1 MIINNMN
8 LRNKLG
14 LCKMYEAD
22 TGADGTSNIEEV
34 ATDDKEANHEVVDKK
49 ETKTEEKAEKTEAK
63 TFTQEEVNEIIKDR
77 LARERVKTEKEQEE
91 AKKLA
96 KMNAEEKAKYEYDK
110 LLEEVNSLKAEK
122 SKRELQDTARNMLK
136 EKNIDTDLL
145 EFLDYTDAESCKAS
159 IDKLSKAWDKA
170 IEKAIDNRIKTKTVP
185 KMANNNNT
193 ITKEQF
199 NKMSYKQKVELY
211 NKNKDL
217 YDKLSK

>member
-1 MIINNMN
+1 MERKDVIMEQENNNVMEQVN
-8 LRNKLG
+8 
-14 LCKMYEAD
+14 
-22 TGADGTSNIEEV
+22 NIEEV
-34 ATDDKEANHEVVDKK
+34 ATIDKESNHEVDNKQ
-49 ETKTEEKAEKTEAK
+49 EKTEQKAEEK
-63 TFTQEEVNEIIKDR
+63 TFTQDEVNEIIKDR
-77 LARERVKTEKEQEE
+77 LARERQKAEKQQEE

-96 KMNAEEKAKYEYDK
+96 KMNAEEKAKYEHDK
-110 LLEEVNSLKAEK
+110 LLEELNQLKAEK
-122 SKRELQDTARNMLK
+122 SKRELQDTARDMSK

-145 EFLDYTDAESCKAS
+145 AFLDYTDADTCKAS
-159 IDKLSKAWDKA
+159 IDKLSKVWDKA

-199 NKMSYKQKVELY
+199 NKMGYKQKVELY

>member
-1 MIINNMN
+1 MEQENNVMEQVN
-8 LRNKLG
+8 
-14 LCKMYEAD
+14 
-22 TGADGTSNIEEV
+22 NIEEV
-34 ATDDKEANHEVVDKK
+34 ATIDKESNHEVDNKQ
-49 ETKTEEKAEKTEAK
+49 EKTEQKAEEK
-63 TFTQEEVNEIIKDR
+63 TFTQDEVNEIIKDR
-77 LARERVKTEKEQEE
+77 LSRERAKVEKQQEE

-96 KMNAEEKAKYEYDK
+96 KMNAEEKAKYEHDK
-110 LLEEVNSLKAEK
+110 LLEELNQLKAEK
-122 SKRELQDTARNMLK
+122 SRRELQDTARDMLK

-145 EFLDYTDAESCKAS
+145 AFLDYTDADTCKAS
-159 IDKLSKAWDKA
+159 IDKLSKVWDKA

-199 NKMSYKQKVELY
+199 NKMGYKQKVELY